1 MKHHILCM
9 LMAITFLMSG
19 CGRNSGSGSANGE
32 WIEIGPVEVSNEYG
46 CTDYDDADRLAENLY
61 QYENI
66 DKTLLS
72 IKIGRAYYAA
82 NAINANNGR
91 LFVKETNGHSVYQ
104 IKTNNK
110 TYNVQMGYYATA
122 AGEIFNAKIIN
133 DGIPLYFSI
142 VE

>member
-1 MKHHILCM
+1 M

-19 CGRNSGSGSANGE
+19 CGRNSGSGSAYGD

-46 CTDYDDADRLAENLY
+46 CTDPDDADRLAENIY
-61 QYENI
+61 QSEI
-66 DKTLLS
+66 TDKTLLS
-72 IKIGRAYYAA
+72 VKILKAYYAT

-104 IKTNNK
+104 IKTDTK

-122 AGEIFNAKIIN
+122 AGEIFNAKIVN
-133 DGIPLYFSI
+133 DGTPLYFSI